1 MNAGKLNTRIEVKRL
16 TKTPD
21 GYGGTTSTNATVETL
36 WANKKDVKGDITA
49 TEGKRDRSLQ
59 IELEMRKKAADQILD
74 NDLIKLEGKDG
85 LYRINGFYDSE
96 QDFFTVIKATKLD

>member
-16 TKTPD
+16 TKTAD

-49 TEGKRDRSLQ
+49 TEGKRGRSVEV
-59 IELEMRKKAADQILD
+59 ELELRKKAADQILD
-74 NDLIKLEGKDG
+74 NDLIKIEGKDG
-85 LYRINGFYDSE
+85 LYRINGIYDSK

>member
-16 TKTPD
+16 TKTSD
-21 GYGGTTSTNATVETL
+21 GFGGTTSTNATVETL
-36 WANKKDVKGDITA
+36 WANKKDIKGDISA
-49 TEGKRDRSLQ
+49 TEGKRGRSVE
-59 IELEMRKKAADQILD
+59 IELELRKKAADQILD